1 MVTSEEKRQALQARI
16 RDSHPAVYLTLVS
29 IIVALA
35 LDDLLSIASV
45 NTSKPAIRGRVKTGH
60 MAAPETGVV

>member
-1 MVTSEEKRQALQARI
+1 MIAWALVVAFNN
-16 RDSHPAVYLTLVS
+16 SYLLNT
-29 IIVALA
+29 
-35 LDDLLSIASV
+35 SV